1 MNANVNVL
9 SDRAL
14 LNNYLSGDR
23 SAISELIERHSQ
35 RVRSYIGMMVK
46 DDDIADDIFQETF
59 IKAVQVIDE
68 GRYVDSGK
76 FLSWVLRIA
85 HNRVLD
91 YFRREKASKQV
102 NESEAGYDMIGTMRF
117 SEPTAEDNLVQSE
130 VEQSVRNLIDQLP
143 EEQQEVVRL
152 RYYSKLS
159 FQEIAEQTEVSINT
173 ALGRMRYA
181 LINLRRMIKENN
193 IVLN

>member
-1 MNANVNVL
+1 MNVNVL
-9 SDRAL
+9 SDRVL
-14 LNNYLSGDR
+14 LNNYLLGDR
-23 SAISELIERHSQ
+23 SAISELIERHSK

-46 DDDIADDIFQETF
+46 DDDVADDIFQETF
-59 IKAVQVIDE
+59 IKAVRVIDE
-68 GRYVDSGK
+68 GRYTDNGK
-76 FLSWVLRIA
+76 FLSWILRIA

-91 YFRREKASKQV
+91 YFRREKASKQI
-102 NESEAGYDMIGTMRF
+102 NESEAGYDVIGTLRF
-117 SEPTAEDNLVQSE
+117 AEPTTEDDMVHSE
-130 VEQSVRNLIDQLP
+130 MEQTIRDLIELLP

-181 LINLRRMIKENN
+181 LINLRRMIKEKN
-193 IVLN
+193 IVLS

>member
-1 MNANVNVL
+1 MNVNVL
-9 SDRAL
+9 SDRVL
-14 LNNYLSGDR
+14 LNNYLLGDR
-23 SAISELIERHSQ
+23 SAISELIERHSK

-46 DDDIADDIFQETF
+46 DDDVADDIFQETF
-59 IKAVQVIDE
+59 IKAVRVIDE
-68 GRYVDSGK
+68 GRYTDNGK
-76 FLSWVLRIA
+76 FLSWILRIA

-91 YFRREKASKQV
+91 YFRREKASKQI
-102 NESEAGYDMIGTMRF
+102 NESEAGYDVIGTLRF
-117 SEPTAEDNLVQSE
+117 AEPTTEDDMVHSE
-130 VEQSVRNLIDQLP
+130 MEQTIRDLIELLP

-181 LINLRRMIKENN
+181 LINLRRMIKEKN
-193 IVLN
+193 IILS

>member
-1 MNANVNVL
+1 MNVNVL
-9 SDRAL
+9 SDRVL
-14 LNNYLSGDR
+14 LNNYLLGDR
-23 SAISELIERHSQ
+23 SAISELIERHSK

-46 DDDIADDIFQETF
+46 DDDVADDIFQETF
-59 IKAVQVIDE
+59 IKAVRVIDE
-68 GRYVDSGK
+68 GRYTDNGK
-76 FLSWVLRIA
+76 FLSWILRIA

-91 YFRREKASKQV
+91 HFRREKASKQI
-102 NESEAGYDMIGTMRF
+102 NESEAGYDVIGTLRF
-117 SEPTAEDNLVQSE
+117 AEPTTEDDMVHSE
-130 VEQSVRNLIDQLP
+130 MEQTIRDLIELLP

-181 LINLRRMIKENN
+181 LINLRRMIKEKN

>member
-1 MNANVNVL
+1 MNVNVL
-9 SDRAL
+9 SDRVL

-46 DDDIADDIFQETF
+46 DDDVADDIFQETF
-59 IKAVQVIDE
+59 IKAVKVIDE
-68 GRYVDSGK
+68 GRYTDSGK

-91 YFRREKASKQV
+91 YFRREKSSRQL
-102 NESEAGYDMIGTMRF
+102 NESEAGYDVLGTLRF
-117 SEPTAEDNLVQSE
+117 AEPNAEDRLVHSE
-130 VEQSVRNLIDQLP
+130 IENSVRQLIDLLP

-159 FQEIAEQTEVSINT
+159 FAEIAEQTEVSNNT

-181 LINLRRMIKENN
+181 LINLRRMIQEKN

>member
-1 MNANVNVL
+1 MNVSVL
-9 SDRAL
+9 SDRVL

-23 SAISELIERHSQ
+23 SAISELIERHSK

-46 DDDIADDIFQETF
+46 DDAVADDIFQETF
-59 IKAVQVIDE
+59 IKAVRVIDE

-76 FLSWVLRIA
+76 FLSWILRIA

-91 YFRREKASKQV
+91 HFRREKASRQI
-102 NESEAGYDMIGTMRF
+102 NEQEAGYDVIGTLRYA
-117 SEPTAEDNLVQSE
+117 ENTAEDDIVYGELME
-130 VEQSVRNLIDQLP
+130 SVRRLIDELP

-181 LINLRRMIKENN
+181 LINLRRLIKEKN
-193 IVLN
+193 IILN

>member
-1 MNANVNVL
+1 MNVNVL
-9 SDRAL
+9 SDRVL
-14 LNNYLSGDR
+14 LNNYLLGDR
-23 SAISELIERHSQ
+23 SAISELIERHSK

-46 DDDIADDIFQETF
+46 NDDVADDIFQETF
-59 IKAVQVIDE
+59 IKAVRVIDE
-68 GRYVDSGK
+68 GRYTDNGK
-76 FLSWVLRIA
+76 FLSWILRIA

-91 YFRREKASKQV
+91 YFRREKASKQI
-102 NESEAGYDMIGTMRF
+102 NESEAGYDVIGTLRF
-117 SEPTAEDNLVQSE
+117 AEPTTEDDMVHSE
-130 VEQSVRNLIDQLP
+130 MEQTIRDLIELLP

-181 LINLRRMIKENN
+181 LINLRRMIKEKN
-193 IVLN
+193 IVLS